1 MQRQKISGT
10 FYAPIVRVLVAL
22 VMLWFARVVLLRLP
36 MIRELTIPDVPLTG
50 PALVRI
56 VISLLMIGVLLN
68 FAREFGHQL
77 RVAFPQLPQGS
88 TILTSLVYIAVV
100 VLAYDAF
107 NWPAR
112 LFLKED
118 FWVYQWAFVLLAIPG
133 IYKGG
138 VAIYGSVDD
147 ITALFTREIGRA
159 AGELVPCPQCGQ
171 LNPVGASFC
180 FKCGTRI
187 EVARPA
193 ALVKCNQCGAENSP
207 EGTFCAQCGTK
218 LEVVA
223 AEAAQ
228 PAATIKCGNCGAENP
243 AEAIFCAQ
251 CGTKLVI
258 AADAE

>member
-1 MQRQKISGT
+1 MSGT

-50 PALVRI
+50 LALVRI

-77 RVAFPQLPQGS
+77 TVAFPQLPQGS

-147 ITALFTREIGRA
+147 IAALFTREIGRA
-159 AGELVPCPQCGQ
+159 AGELVPCPECGQ
-171 LNPVGASFC
+171 LNPVGANFC
-180 FKCGTRI
+180 FKCGTDI

-193 ALVKCNQCGAENSP
+193 AP
-207 EGTFCAQCGTK
+207 
-218 LEVVA
+218 
-223 AEAAQ
+223 
-228 PAATIKCGNCGAENP
+228 IKCSQCGAENP
-243 AEAIFCAQ
+243 AEATFCAQ
-251 CGTKLVI
+251 CGAKIEVVAEEAAQPAMPIKCANCGTESPTEAVFCAQCGAKLEAV
-258 AADAE
+258 AGKE

>member
-1 MQRQKISGT
+1 
-10 FYAPIVRVLVAL
+10 
-22 VMLWFARVVLLRLP
+22 

-50 PALVRI
+50 TALVRI

-68 FAREFGHQL
+68 FAREFGDQL
-77 RVAFPQLPQGS
+77 RVGLPHFPQGS
-88 TILTSLVYIAVV
+88 TILTSLVYIAAV

-107 NWPAR
+107 HWPAR

-133 IYKGG
+133 IFRGA

-147 ITALFTREIGRA
+147 ITALFTREIGRV
-159 AGELVPCPQCGQ
+159 AGELVPCSQCGQ
-171 LNPVGASFC
+171 LNPTGAGFC

-193 ALVKCNQCGAENSP
+193 ALVKCSQCG
-207 EGTFCAQCGTK
+207 
-218 LEVVA
+218 V
-223 AEAAQ
+223 
-228 PAATIKCGNCGAENP
+228 ENP

-251 CGTKLVI
+251 CGAKVEVVAAEEAQPATTITCGKCGAENEAEAVFCAQCGTKLEI
-258 AADAE
+258 AAGEE